1 MENKKVIA
9 AFDFDGTITTKD
21 TLFDF
26 ISFYHSKGKL
36 IQGLCFLSPILIAYK
51 IGLLKNDIAK
61 QTLLSYFFK
70 NETVDQ
76 FESICKTY
84 AERISRL
91 CKKDT
96 LTKIEWHKQQGH
108 ILVIVSASM
117 KNWIE
122 PWALGFGFDKVIA
135 TELEITDNFLT
146 GRFASK
152 NCYGQEKVNRL
163 LDIFPDRD
171 NYVLYAYGDSNG
183 DKQLL
188 ELSDY
193 PTLVK

>member
-1 MENKKVIA
+1 MESKKIIA
-9 AFDFDGTITTKD
+9 VFDFDGTITTKD

-36 IQGLCFLSPILIAYK
+36 IRGLCFLSPVLIAYK
-51 IGLLKNDIAK
+51 AGLLKNDIAK
-61 QTLLSYFFK
+61 QKLLSYFFK
-70 NETVDQ
+70 NEGTDQ

-84 AERISRL
+84 IERISRI
-91 CKKDT
+91 CKEDT
-96 LTKIEWHKQQGH
+96 LNRIKWHKQQGH
-108 ILVIVSASM
+108 TLVIVSASM
-117 KNWIE
+117 RNWIE
-122 PWALGFGFDKVIA
+122 PWALDFGFDKVIG
-135 TELEITDNFLT
+135 TELEITNNLLT

-163 LDIFPDRD
+163 LEVFPNR
-171 NYVLYAYGDSNG
+171 NSYVLYAYGDSNG

-193 PTLVK
+193 PTLIK